1 MTASHGAPLERKAV
15 IQPYSINMTLRWSEN
30 QKASNT
36 QEMRHLV
43 ILGTLDT

>member
-15 IQPYSINMTLRWSEN
+15 MQPCAINMTLRWSEN

-36 QEMRHLV
+36 QEMYHLV